1 MKVMPILA
9 VALLS
14 VCRVDGQSQPGF
26 AVNFVAPAGS
36 SNVDG
41 NTYSGAGP
49 AVNQPQ
55 TIRYQQVYAASE
67 FAYLTNFGGGWL
79 FDLVFRGDATNG
91 TQLFVEMP
99 SMQVNVSTTK
109 RGPDE
114 LSSVFSENVGSDDTI
129 VRTASLEQL
138 LIGGHRHG
146 PEEWGFGVGFTKL
159 FFYNPVA
166 GNLLLDVRIFQGNT
180 NGIGIVQPVFDAI
193 NVTNDSV
200 SRVWGD
206 VNANAGLVE
215 TVGLPTWLFFWPN
228 PKLHIQQQ
236 TNSLNL
242 SWPANPSSFIF
253 QTSQNLAPQTQ
264 WQAVTTGIVTSNVV
278 NTYTIPLDSA
288 GPAAYFRLVSQPP

>member
-146 PEEWGFGVGFTKL
+146 PEEWG
-159 FFYNPVA
+159 
-166 GNLLLDVRIFQGNT
+166 GNT